1 MNLKFMTFHMEVG
14 LAVEG
19 NMILCEI
26 CHKEEAT
33 GTRWLNPDESKI
45 FVGGVYR
52 IGPKCGGPKT
62 KKKDGIAPH
71 TE

>member
-1 MNLKFMTFHMEVG
+1 MNT
-14 LAVEG
+14 
-19 NMILCEI
+19 LCEI
-26 CHKEEAT
+26 CHKKIAT

-52 IGPKCGGPKT
+52 VCEDHGGPKE
-62 KKKDGIAPH
+62 KKDEGIAPH

>member
-1 MNLKFMTFHMEVG
+1 
-14 LAVEG
+14 
-19 NMILCEI
+19 MILCEI